1 MNVAP
6 VIVRELRAESRRP
19 ANYWL
24 RVLAA
29 GALIAAFATLVI
41 GVEIGLES
49 LGATLFDLLHGTLVV
64 AFWIIVPLMTADCI
78 SREKREGTIGLLFL
92 TPLTVLDVIIGKT
105 AIQAI
110 RALTLF
116 LAALPVLGLPL
127 FLGGVGWGM
136 VSSAVVEVASTVLL
150 GIAAGV
156 YASTRG
162 GSEIQVMVYAE
173 VYALGLAV
181 ILLSWC
187 GILGWVCSGTTLGL
201 MWSLGGNLAFTVVLF
216 ALVLKAGVNV
226 LKRTWQ
232 QENTAT
238 ELPPL
243 LAILSKTATCRA
255 VFRWDKGRA
264 MDRNPIAW
272 LQEYSWTAKLTKWG
286 WFVVAIFAEF
296 VAVPASAFGA
306 SPVPQLLF
314 GEALGLVFY
323 PSWQS

>member
-6 VIVRELRAESRRP
+6 VIVRELGAESRRP

-187 GILGWVCSGTTLGL
+187 GILGWVCSD
-201 MWSLGGNLAFTVVLF
+201 GG
-216 ALVLKAGVNV
+216 
-226 LKRTWQ
+226 
-232 QENTAT
+232 
-238 ELPPL
+238 
-243 LAILSKTATCRA
+243 S
-255 VFRWDKGRA
+255 FR
-264 MDRNPIAW
+264 
-272 LQEYSWTAKLTKWG
+272 
-286 WFVVAIFAEF
+286 
-296 VAVPASAFGA
+296 FGA
-306 SPVPQLLF
+306 EGGCECP
-314 GEALGLVFY
+314 
-323 PSWQS
+323 